1 MIPNVGDRTNY
12 FTMNLTQPPFDD
24 VHVRKAMN
32 WIVDKAALQK
42 AWGGPIPGA
51 IATHIVPPVLYNNGL
66 AEYDPYSTPNNAG
79 DLAKAAG
86 GDEAVEVRPGQ
97 DREVHRVGLQGRAR
111 DRRHPRRR
119 HAHGPDPRG
128 RRREDRASR

>member
-24 VHVRKAMN
+24 IHVRKAMN
-32 WIVDKAALQK
+32 CIIDKAALQK
-42 AWGGPIPGA
+42 AWGGPIPGS

-66 AEYDPYSTPNNAG
+66 AEYDPYATPNEAG

-86 GDEAVEVRPGQ
+86 RDEAVEVRPGQ
-97 DREVHRVGLQGRAR
+97 DRQVHRVGLQERA
-111 DRRHPRRR
+111 
-119 HAHGPDPRG
+119 A
-128 RRREDRASR
+128 

>member
-32 WIVDKAALQK
+32 WIMDKSALQK

-66 AEYDPYSTPNNAG
+66 AEYDPYATPNNAG
-79 DLAKAAG
+79 
-86 GDEAVEVRPGQ
+86 E
-97 DREVHRVGLQGRAR
+97 
-111 DRRHPRRR
+111 RRKGSRRR
-119 HAHGPDPRG
+119 
-128 RRREDRASR
+128 